1 MATKSKKLNGRQKA
15 AALLV
20 SLGPQLSSSILKLF
34 DEEHLE
40 AVIVEI
46 FNLERIEP
54 DVKMKI
60 LEEAYHRATAEEYMD
75 AGGLDYARDL
85 LQRALGPQKGSEILD
100 KIAGQRPN
108 PFDFVRE
115 IDPGQVMSFL
125 QGEHPQTISLVLSHL
140 SPGMAAAILSGLEAD
155 LQSEVATRVA
165 AMNRT
170 APEVIDAVEKSL
182 KRKLSTVMNQEF
194 STVGGLDF
202 LVKILTQVDRATEKG
217 ILQSLDPNL
226 AEEVKKQMFVF
237 EDIAKLD
244 DRSLQRVLRDVNSQE
259 LSLALKGTNEEV
271 RRRVFANMSSRAAQ
285 ILKEDMETSG
295 PVRLKA
301 VEEAQQ
307 SIVRLIRRLD
317 EAEEI
322 VLSRGSADEVLV

>member
-1 MATKSKKLNGRQKA
+1 MVTKPKRLNGRQKA

-40 AVIVEI
+40 SVVVEI
-46 FNLERIEP
+46 FNLDRIDR

-60 LEEAYHRATAEEYMD
+60 LEEAYHRATAEEYLD
-75 AGGLDYARDL
+75 QGGLDYARDL
-85 LQRALGPQKGSEILD
+85 LQRALGPQKGTEILD

-140 SPGMAAAILSGLEAD
+140 SPGMAAAILSGLESD

-194 STVGGLDF
+194 SSVGGLDF
-202 LVKILTQVDRATEKG
+202 LVKMLTQVDRATEKG

-285 ILKEDMETSG
+285 ILKEDMESSG

-322 VLSRGSADEVLV
+322 VLARGAADEVLV

>member
-1 MATKSKKLNGRQKA
+1 MVAKSKKLTGRQKA

-40 AVIVEI
+40 TVIVEI
-46 FNLERIEP
+46 FNLDRIEP
-54 DVKMKI
+54 DVKKKI
-60 LEEAYHRATAEEYMD
+60 LEEAYHRATAEEYLD
-75 AGGLDYARDL
+75 QGGLDYARDL
-85 LQRALGPQKGSEILD
+85 LQRALGPQKGTEILD

-125 QGEHPQTISLVLSHL
+125 QGEHPQTISLV
-140 SPGMAAAILSGLEAD
+140 LSGLEAD

-194 STVGGLDF
+194 STV
-202 LVKILTQVDRATEKG
+202 
-217 ILQSLDPNL
+217 
-226 AEEVKKQMFVF
+226 
-237 EDIAKLD
+237 
-244 DRSLQRVLRDVNSQE
+244 
-259 LSLALKGTNEEV
+259 
-271 RRRVFANMSSRAAQ
+271 
-285 ILKEDMETSG
+285 
-295 PVRLKA
+295 
-301 VEEAQQ
+301 
-307 SIVRLIRRLD
+307 
-317 EAEEI
+317 
-322 VLSRGSADEVLV
+322 